1 MKIDFDRFV
10 EGGRFAGLETL
21 NLSNTTYD
29 LSQLRESL
37 AFWLY
42 RKLDVPASRTGFALV
57 YLTVAGKFDREYLG
71 LYTLIEEVD
80 HQFLKEHFGNEDGL
94 LVKPSGM
101 RGLAYLGEKWDQYA
115 GICSPRTEGRAGQ
128 GQKIADLARLTHRAD
143 DAAFAAN
150 IDSLL
155 AVDEFL
161 RYVAVTSTVISFDSF
176 LSTGHNYYM
185 YVNPKD
191 GLIYFIPWDL
201 NMSFGGYGWVGTI
214 DELAR
219 TDITRAYADHNI
231 LIERILKN
239 PKYAAAYRGHMNK
252 LSSQF
257 FNPQRLAERRQL
269 VQNVLDAADKAT
281 RDSRRIGNPTT
292 QPAVGSWP
300 VAPDLWPFLD
310 MRAEWIRLQIEGNAV
325 GFKPDFRNPKR
336 TLDQWAAH
344 TVAAVAFMDAVDQD
358 DDRRL
363 TDDEVKAAIVRLFAA
378 ANLPEQSVLD
388 ATMLAATLDCLLPDD
403 LKKRVPA
410 KAWATWIIAIADTNK
425 DGHVSAAELFAAYHR
440 FQTSNDADRDGLMDG
455 RELVEQMGAANAP
468 RDPDPLR

>member
-1 MKIDFDRFV
+1 M
-10 EGGRFAGLETL
+10 
-21 NLSNTTYD
+21 
-29 LSQLRESL
+29 

-57 YLTVAGKFDREYLG
+57 YLSVAGRFDREYLG

-80 HQFLKEHFGNEDGL
+80 HQFLNEHFGNEDGL
-94 LVKPSGM
+94 LLKPAGM

-115 GICSPRTEGRAGQ
+115 GICSPRTEGRPGQ
-128 GQKIADLARLTHRAD
+128 GEKIADLARLTHGAD
-143 DAAFAAN
+143 DATFATK
-150 IDSLL
+150 IGSLL

-219 TDITRAYADHNI
+219 TDINRAYADHNI
-231 LIERILKN
+231 LIERVLKI
-239 PKYAAAYRGHMNK
+239 PKYAAAYRGHVNK
-252 LSSQF
+252 LSSQW

-269 VQNVLDAADKAT
+269 LQGVVDAGDKAA
-281 RDSRRIGNPTT
+281 RDSKRVGNPTT
-292 QPAVGSWP
+292 RPALGSWP
-300 VAPDLWPFLD
+300 VAPELWPFLE
-310 MRAEWIRLQIEGNAV
+310 MRAEWIRLQVEGSAM

-336 TLDQWAAH
+336 TLDQWAGH
-344 TVAAVAFMDAVDQD
+344 TVAAVAFMDAVDAD
-358 DDRRL
+358 GDRRL
-363 TDDEVKAAIVRLFAA
+363 SDDEVKAAIVRLFAE
-378 ANLPEQSVLD
+378 ANLPEQSVLHS
-388 ATMLAATLDCLLPDD
+388 AMLAATLERLMTEE

-410 KAWATWIIAIADTNK
+410 KAWADWIMAIADANK
-425 DGHVSAAELFAAYHR
+425 DARVSAGELFAVYRR
-440 FQTSNDADRDGLMDG
+440 FQANGDTDRDGMMDG
-455 RELVEQMGAANAP
+455 RELVEQMWAAGAP
-468 RDPDPLR
+468 RDVHPMR